1 MVRPGDPGPPSVPGV
16 EAEGAGAQGPTGLG
30 TGCACLSA
38 ARLPHRLVGGGAGRR
53 GGETPPSSQLGRE
66 GSEERERRGPLFL
79 PPPPPHSPMRVPQD
93 LPRRMLP
100 RAAGWSR
107 DPEAGNEV
115 PAFRPSCTPPGPADP
130 EPSRTLNSIRSKA
143 TKIPMFDPVLCG
155 FRFLI
160 SD

>member
-1 MVRPGDPGPPSVPGV
+1 MVRPGDPGPRSVPGV
-16 EAEGAGAQGPTGLG
+16 TAEGAGAQGPTGLG

-66 GSEERERRGPLFL
+66 EREEREGRGPLFL
-79 PPPPPHSPMRVPQD
+79 PPPPPHSPVRVPQD
-93 LPRRMLP
+93 LPRGMPP

-107 DPEAGNEV
+107 GPRGGRAEP
-115 PAFRPSCTPPGPADP
+115 PAFPLSRTSPDP
-130 EPSRTLNSIRSKA
+130 EPAGTLNSIRSKA
-143 TKIPMFDPVLCG
+143 TKIPMFNPILCG

-160 SD
+160 SH